1 MPPPRR
7 QSSAPKT
14 ESKAGLVVAL
24 IFFILMTIVLGVVA
38 YMGFDGQ
45 KELEG
50 KAAEAKKAEEK
61 ERAAANDAGAKWL
74 AAKIM
79 MGREAAPQGADALG
93 ALNSNA
99 AFRAELAEIN
109 RFFAA
114 LSVGW
119 DPKTDVPPESLFVV
133 MKKLQAQTQTAD
145 ANALAAFRERD
156 QTKADY
162 LAKEGTAEAGRTQAL
177 TESKKSAD
185 TAAAAQK
192 LTQEAKTYQNNEIT
206 KLTGLSRDEQTKHA
220 DAIADAL
227 TKNKRLTEET
237 TGKDQT
243 IGKLKAAQD
252 TERVRIQLTD
262 KVHGTVSKV
271 DSTNGLA
278 FINLGSA
285 DFVRPGMTFSVLMD
299 YDKSQIGIDSE
310 LPKKATLEV
319 TLVLGQKQSQARIRY
334 SEGISSIAYPVEVGN
349 KLFKPGWKP
358 GSPVRWALA
367 GHFDLNGL
375 GRDETELLRKQ
386 LAKQGIVVDAYLD
399 LNTLKV
405 VGELNYG
412 IDYLVIGTRPTG
424 ETARVIGDERKT
436 AIENA
441 INEMVAKAQTMG
453 ISVMQHRVFLPI
465 AGFDLPRVQAFAQFP
480 GGAAAPMGEE
490 KKPMEEKKDEGK

>member
-1 MPPPRR
+1 MQLSRQFADGFVGQGVAFGAVQVLDDEGFGGGQRR
-7 QSSAPKT
+7 VH
-14 ESKAGLVVAL
+14 GGVAH
-24 IFFILMTIVLGVVA
+24 VGDGG
-38 YMGFDGQ
+38 GF
-45 KELEG
+45 
-50 KAAEAKKAEEK
+50 
-61 ERAAANDAGAKWL
+61 
-74 AAKIM
+74 
-79 MGREAAPQGADALG
+79 ALG
-93 ALNSNA
+93 D
-99 AFRAELAEIN
+99 AFQGL
-109 RFFAA
+109 
-114 LSVGW
+114 L
-119 DPKTDVPPESLFVV
+119 
-133 MKKLQAQTQTAD
+133 
-145 ANALAAFRERD
+145 
-156 QTKADY
+156 
-162 LAKEGTAEAGRTQAL
+162 
-177 TESKKSAD
+177 
-185 TAAAAQK
+185 TAAD
-192 LTQEAKTYQNNEIT
+192 EGGVEVGF
-206 KLTGLSRDEQTKHA
+206 GLHLHARRFGFRRRD
-220 DAIADAL
+220 DL
-227 TKNKRLTEET
+227 L
-237 TGKDQT
+237 GF
-243 IGKLKAAQD
+243 G
-252 TERVRIQLTD
+252 
-262 KVHGTVSKV
+262 HGVTL
-271 DSTNGLA
+271 LA
-278 FINLGSA
+278 
-285 DFVRPGMTFSVLMD
+285 
-299 YDKSQIGIDSE
+299 
-310 LPKKATLEV
+310 
-319 TLVLGQKQSQARIRY
+319 LVLGQKQSQARIRY